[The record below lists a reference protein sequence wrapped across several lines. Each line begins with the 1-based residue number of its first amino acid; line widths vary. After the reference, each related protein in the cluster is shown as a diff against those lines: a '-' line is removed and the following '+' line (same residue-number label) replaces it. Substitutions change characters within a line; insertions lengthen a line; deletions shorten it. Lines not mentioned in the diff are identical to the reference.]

1 MDVQSKS
8 NSIKA
13 KSRTNVK
20 SKLEQFF
27 KSLHDHSY
35 SETFIILGVYLSIG
49 YLIDPDDICL
59 VNGEVSYI
67 LIILAIITLFHG
79 FENGILAIF
88 IIAGAM
94 WAFYEVIPYLDF
106 LIALMMTMINGEFH
120 YYWTK
125 KIDKAEIDSKY
136 SANKL
141 NELSKSF
148 YSLKIS
154 HDQLEKNYVVKPM
167 SIRNSIEE
175 IIKMNLESDD
185 FNHEDAEHKNHIYY
199 LNFLGLLEKSFNVN
213 SAILIYKKGH
223 NEEEEFN
230 DKTVDIV
237 FGAYTEKIETTLILK
252 DYLVDKS
259 LAHQIPIYVSDES
272 GEPTATLDTDSDYI
286 AAIPSVINGELVAIL
301 AIKRMP
307 FMSFNREVLTSIT
320 ILLEYFSIE
329 IGQKNILE
337 EFDTLKIIPEKDFR
351 FEYARLRYMFIKN
364 GVDSTI
370 LIFKIDNEL
379 QSARVYEKVKKML
392 RSLDK
397 VTLVEE
403 NNFYYIVL
411 LFPLH
416 DKAAAEGYYNRL
428 MYFLK
433 DDDAKFDFM
442 AFSMMENGLLNKYLR
457 EDARGYYHRLM
468 EIFQDIKKTKFDFT
482 TFNEKHQNLSL
493 QYLSQADDS

>member
-1 MDVQSKS
+1 VNLQSKS
-8 NSIKA
+8 SSIKA
-13 KSRTNVK
+13 KTRTNIK
-20 SKLEQFF
+20 SKVDQFL
-27 KSLHDHSY
+27 SLLHDHSY
-35 SETFIILGVYLSIG
+35 LETFTIMISYLIMG
-49 YLIDPDDICL
+49 YLIDPKDICL

-67 LIILAIITLFHG
+67 LIILTIITLFHG
-79 FENGILAIF
+79 FENGILSVA
-88 IIAGAM
+88 IIALAM
-94 WAFYEVIPYLDF
+94 GIFYEIIPYLDF
-106 LIALMMTMINGEFH
+106 LVALMMTMINGEFH

-125 KIDKAEIDSKY
+125 KIDKAEISSNY

-141 NELSKSF
+141 DELSKAF

-175 IIKMNLESDD
+175 IINMNLETDEHD
-185 FNHEDAEHKNHIYY
+185 EIEDKNYEYY
-199 LNFLGLLEKSFNVN
+199 KNFLGLLEKSFNVN
-213 SAILIYKKGH
+213 SAVLIYKIGH
-223 NEEEEFN
+223 NK
-230 DKTVDIV
+230 DKLFSAETVNIV
-237 FGAYTEKIETTLILK
+237 FGSYTEEVESEIILK

-259 LAHQIPIYVSDES
+259 LAHQIPVYVSDES

-286 AAIPSVINGELVAIL
+286 AAIPSIVDRELVAIL

-329 IGQKNILE
+329 IGHKDILDDL
-337 EFDTLKIIPEKDFR
+337 DTIKIVPEKDFR
-351 FEYARLRYMFIKN
+351 FEYARLRFLYLKH
-364 GVDSTI
+364 GVDSTV

-379 QSARVYEKVKKML
+379 QSTRIYERVKKML
-392 RSLDK
+392 RALDR

-403 NNFYYIVL
+403 NGFYYIVI

-428 MYFLK
+428 MLFLK

-442 AFSMMENGLLNKYLR
+442 SFGMRENILLNKYLR
-457 EDARGYYHRLM
+457 EDAQGYYHRLM
-468 EIFQDIKKTKFDFT
+468 AIFKELEETNFDFT
-482 TFNEKHQNLSL
+482 TFNTKHQELSL
-493 QYLSQADDS
+493 EYLSKNHDS

>member
-1 MDVQSKS
+1 LNIESKS

-20 SKLEQFF
+20 SQLEQFF

-35 SETFIILGVYLSIG
+35 SETFVILGIYLSVG
-49 YLIDPDDICL
+49 YLIDPEDICL
-59 VNGEVSYI
+59 VNGEVPYI
-67 LIILAIITLFHG
+67 LIILALITLFHG

-88 IIAGAM
+88 IIAVAM
-94 WAFYEVIPYLDF
+94 WIFYEVVPYLDF
-106 LIALMMTMINGEFH
+106 LIALMITMINGEFH
-120 YYWTK
+120 FYWTK
-125 KIDKAEIDSKY
+125 KIDKAEINSKY

-141 NELSKSF
+141 DELSKSF

-175 IIKMNLESDD
+175 ILSMNLEVDLDD
-185 FNHEDAEHKNHIYY
+185 TLESKNHIYY
-199 LNFLGLLEKSFNVN
+199 ANFLGLLEKSFNVN
-213 SAILIYKKGH
+213 SAVLIYKMGH
-223 NEEEEFN
+223 NKEELFSAE
-230 DKTVDIV
+230 TVKVV
-237 FGAYTEKIETTLILK
+237 FGAYTEEVESDLILK

-259 LAHQIPIYVSDES
+259 LGHQIPVYVSDES
-272 GEPTATLDTDSDYI
+272 GDPSATLDTDSDYI
-286 AAIPSVINGELVAIL
+286 AAIPSVIDGELVAIL

-329 IGQKNILE
+329 IGEKNILE
-337 EFDTLKIIPEKDFR
+337 EFDSIKIIPEKKFR
-351 FEYARLRYMFIKN
+351 FEYARLRFMFVKN
-364 GVDSTI
+364 GVDTTV
-370 LIFKIDNEL
+370 LVFKMDNEL
-379 QSARVYEKVKKML
+379 QSVRVYERVKKML
-392 RSLDK
+392 RSLDR
-397 VTLVEE
+397 VTVLEA
-403 NNFYYIVL
+403 NGFYYIIL

-428 MYFLK
+428 MHFLK

-442 AFSMMENGLLNKYLR
+442 IFSMMENELLNKYLR

-468 EIFQDIKKTKFDFT
+468 ELFQDLEKTKFNFT

-493 QYLSQADDS
+493 QYLSKADDS